1 MLSPPR
7 HSGSPLPSAADESQD
22 PGGRKAKS
30 AYIGINRFRY
40 ICSAVALSRN
50 EG

>member
-1 MLSPPR
+1 MAYVKPPR

-30 AYIGINRFRY
+30 AIL
-40 ICSAVALSRN
+40 A
-50 EG
+50 